1 MRLLALR
8 KENVYRLK
16 GERAKFDPNKLSK
29 EIETKLTEI
38 RKLKIRIQRTNLS
51 TKVNGEGVTLAE
63 SIIKVQDLREQIKN
77 LGTLFDDKR
86 DYFFRDK
93 EAKKVAQIDEAKVED
108 TIQLLELKKA
118 QLDNKIQITNWETNL
133 LE

>member
-51 TKVNGEGVTLAE
+51 THLKGEGMTLAE